1 MKKILLLFFTLLFSV
16 FGFSQIDLGP
26 NVETCASE
34 YIIETDNSGTNYIW
48 SLDGAVI
55 TGEIVSYITVTQS
68 GEYTVT
74 VTIGGADYS
83 DSVTV
88 NFLDTPVAN
97 EPSDFVLCDQ
107 DGSGNVTVQLSIKDV
122 EILGNLP
129 QTDYYVAYYLT
140 EQDALSQTNALTD
153 PFTTTTNPQTI
164 FAVIVSV
171 ADNCV
176 SNVVGFDIIAN
187 PSPIVYPS
195 EAFACDELGNG
206 IGTFDL
212 TQYDNSF
219 LQGNANYVVSYY
231 ETEADAQ
238 AGMNAI
244 VGAYTN
250 IVAYAQVLYVKVE
263 DITTGCSSF
272 TELYL
277 NVVDGVQ
284 SIAPTPLIA
293 PDPDNDGF
301 AAFNLVDKDNEITG
315 EDTNLQV
322 SYHETLTDAQNNVN
336 PLPSPYFNI
345 VVAPQTVFVR
355 IESAIISTDCASFEE
370 LVLQTE
376 YAPFVVNE
384 ATLAVCDNDNDGFEI
399 YDLTSAEATILDG
412 LNAADYSMSYYNSY
426 DDAQMQT
433 NPITDPNNYT
443 NIVSPQLVY
452 VGVQE
457 IGTTNYV
464 ITTINLDFGSA
475 PYLNLDSSLV
485 LCDGQSLAL
494 NPNGNP
500 NDIYLWSTDET
511 TPSIVITSP
520 GEYSVTV
527 IDAIT
532 GCENSGLVT
541 VELGVL
547 PAITQPIDLITCD
560 TLGTFDLTS
569 VIPQMLN
576 GTDPSSVTILFH
588 ITLADAQ
595 NGTNPL
601 ANPNIYTANVALETI
616 YVNVYTNDG
625 GCSVVTDFNLISE
638 NCPTIITCGT
648 PQTIETCYE
657 NNETQQ
663 YTFTSSDGSPLI
675 VAFNS
680 GMVENNWDELIVLD
694 SDGVTNL
701 NAANPY
707 GNDGD
712 LSGLAFESTGDTIT
726 VYIQSDFI
734 IIGCTD
740 EEPINFDVFCSGDT
754 VGIIKVNA
762 FLDLNNDGVFNGADT
777 PFTNGFFTYEMNND
791 GSPTIVNSTYGGF
804 NIFSY
809 DDANTY
815 DITLS
820 TNAGYESC
828 YTISTALFEAISVTI
843 GNTVFI
849 DFPVTEQSQCED
861 LAVYLIPSASP
872 RPGFD
877 YYNYLVIEN
886 EGFSTID
893 SGTVTFINDP
903 QVSYLGAS
911 YASSDVTITPNAN
924 GLTMDFVDLAP
935 GETKSVWIEMNVPA
949 SINLGEFL
957 TNTATYTTAANDIVV
972 DNNTSVLS
980 QEVIG
985 SYDPNDI
992 AESHGPEIVYE
1003 DFITT
1008 NEYLYYTVRFQN
1020 IGTAE
1025 AINVRIENTINP
1037 LLDINTLEVLHAS
1050 HSEVLKVIDSQLIWY
1065 FDDINLPA
1073 ESQDADGSNGYVYY
1087 RIKPTAGYALGTI
1100 IPNTAEIYF
1109 DFNAAVITNTFTTEF
1124 VAPVLSVEEFELNNT
1139 TFTLSPNP
1147 ADHTVNITLPS
1158 SLNADANI
1166 IVYNIQGKRLMTKG
1180 FEKNT
1185 LDLQLNVENLQSG
1198 LYFVNLK
1205 TNTNE
1210 TIKRLVVK

>member
-1 MKKILLLFFTLLFSV
+1 MKKTLLLFFTLLFSV
-16 FGFSQIDLGP
+16 LGFSQIDLGP

-34 YIIETDNSGTNYIW
+34 YIIETDGSGTNYVW
-48 SLDGAVI
+48 SIDGAVLV
-55 TGEIVSYITVTQS
+55 GETQPYLIVTQT
-68 GEYTVT
+68 GEYTLT
-74 VTIGGADYS
+74 VTIDGTDYN
-83 DSVTV
+83 DSITV

-97 EPSDFVLCDQ
+97 VPTDIVLCDFN
-107 DGSGNVTVQLSIKDV
+107 GNGNVTVQLSVKDV
-122 EILGNLP
+122 EILGTLP
-129 QTDYYVAYYLT
+129 QTDYYITYHQT
-140 EQDALSQTNALTD
+140 EQDALNQINALAD
-153 PFTTTTNPQTI
+153 PYTTTANPETI
-164 FAVIVSV
+164 YAIIVSV
-171 ADNCV
+171 ADNCM
-176 SNVVGFDIIAN
+176 SNVVAFDIIAN
-187 PSPIVYPS
+187 PTPIVYPS
-195 EAFACDELGNG
+195 EAFACDETGG
-206 IGTFDL
+206 GFGTFDL
-212 TQYDNSF
+212 TLYDIEFSQN
-219 LQGNANYVVSYY
+219 NANYVVNYY
-231 ETEADAQ
+231 ETLVDAQ
-238 AGMNAI
+238 NDANPVVSI
-244 VGAYTN
+244 YNN
-250 IVAYAQVLYVKVE
+250 IVAYTQVLYVKVE
-263 DITTGCSSF
+263 DATTGCSSF

-277 NVVDGVQ
+277 NVTDIQ
-284 SIAPTPLIA
+284 SIAPTPLVS
-293 PDPDNDGF
+293 PDTDNDGF
-301 AAFNLVDKDNEITG
+301 ADFNLVDKDNEITG
-315 EDTNLQV
+315 GNTELIV
-322 SYHETLTDAQNNVN
+322 SYYETFSDANAAINS
-336 PLPSPYFNI
+336 LPSPYTNTT
-345 VVAPQTVFVR
+345 PNTQTVFVR
-355 IESAIISTDCASFEE
+355 VAHLLYSCVAFEE

-376 YAPFVVNE
+376 YAPFIVNE
-384 ATLAVCDNDNDGFEI
+384 ATLELCDNDQNGFETF
-399 YDLTSAEATILDG
+399 DLISAETTILDG
-412 LNAADYSMSYYNSY
+412 LNAVDYSVTYYETSAY
-426 DDAQMQT
+426 ASAQM
-433 NPITDPNNYT
+433 NAIPNPNNYT
-443 NIVSPQLVY
+443 NIVSPQLIY

-464 ITTINLDFGSA
+464 ITTINLVFGSV

-485 LCDGQSLAL
+485 LCDEQSLIL

-511 TPSIVITSP
+511 TPYIEITNP

-532 GCENSGLVT
+532 GCENSGSVT
-541 VELGVL
+541 VELGSF
-547 PAITQPIDLITCD
+547 PAIVQPIDLTTCD

-576 GTDPSSVTILFH
+576 GIDPNSVTVLFH
-588 ITLADAQ
+588 LTLADAET
-595 NGTNPL
+595 GMNPL
-601 ANPNIYTANVALETI
+601 ANPSSYAVNFALETI

-625 GCSVVTDFNLISE
+625 GCSVVTDFNLISQ
-638 NCPTIITCGT
+638 NCPTIVTCGT
-648 PQTIETCYE
+648 TETVETCYE

-663 YTFTSSDGSPLI
+663 YTFTSSDGSSLI

-701 NAANPY
+701 NAATPY

-712 LSGLAFESTGDTIT
+712 LSGLMFQSSGDTIT
-726 VYIQSDFI
+726 VYVQSDFI

-740 EEPINFDVFCSGDT
+740 EAPINFDVFCSGDT
-754 VGIIKVNA
+754 VGVIEVNA

-791 GSPTIVNSTYGGF
+791 GSPTTVNATYGGF

-820 TNAGYESC
+820 TNEGYESC
-828 YTISTALFEAISVTI
+828 YTISTSTFDDVSVAV
-843 GNTVFI
+843 GNTVII
-849 DFPVTEQSQCED
+849 DIPVIEQSQCED
-861 LAVYLIPSASP
+861 LGVYLIPSASP

-903 QVSYLGAS
+903 QVNYLGVF
-911 YASSDVTITPNAN
+911 YPSSDIVITPNAN
-924 GLTMDFVDLAP
+924 GLTLDFVDLEP

-949 SINLGEFL
+949 TINLGEFL
-957 TNTATYTTAANDIVV
+957 TNTATYTTAADDIVV

-1003 DFITT
+1003 DFVTT

-1020 IGTAE
+1020 VGTAE
-1025 AINVRIENTINP
+1025 AINVRIENTIDP
-1037 LLDINTLEVLHAS
+1037 LLDISTLEVLQSS
-1050 HSEVLKVIDSQLIWY
+1050 HSEVLKVIDNQLTWY

-1087 RIKPTAGYALGTI
+1087 KIKPTAGYAIGTI

-1124 VAPVLSVEEFELNNT
+1124 IAPVLSVEEFNLNNT

-1147 ADHTVNITLPS
+1147 ADNTVNITLPS
-1158 SLNADANI
+1158 VLNINANVTI
-1166 IVYNIQGKRLMTKG
+1166 YDIQGKRLMNKV

-1185 LDLQLNVENLQSG
+1185 LDLQLNVESLQSG
-1198 LYFVNLK
+1198 MYFVKLK
-1205 TNTNE
+1205 TNTSE